1 MAKELGGLSDALAAA
16 VKSAA
21 QSVVRVEGRRRLPAS
36 GIVWS
41 ADGIIVTAH
50 HVVERDES
58 IGIGLPDGRVVAATL
73 IGRDPATDMAVLRA
87 EAGGLTA
94 IAWADDQPQV
104 GQLVMAVARPGEG
117 VEATLGVI
125 SSLGEGWRPPIW
137 RPGGPPRRHEHHHG
151 PMGWGGRGWGPPM
164 PPMPF
169 RPGNFLRT
177 DLIMYPGFSGGPL
190 IDASGKALGMNT
202 SGFPMR
208 GMGLAVP
215 AATVQRVVT
224 ALLSGGRVQ
233 RGYLGVGVQPV
244 RLPAP
249 IRDQLAQETGVII
262 VSVEPDSPAER
273 AGLMVGDIIVSLQGQ
288 PVRDVDELLILLS
301 SDQLPAEAALQIVR
315 GGQVQEVTVITV
327 PRA

>member
-1 MAKELGGLSDALAAA
+1 MAEELGKLSDALAAA

-36 GIVWS
+36 GFVWS

-50 HVVERDES
+50 HVVERDDN
-58 IGIGLPDGRVVAATL
+58 IGIGLPDGRLVAATL
-73 IGRDPATDMAVLRA
+73 IGRDPATDTAVLRA
-87 EAGGLTA
+87 EASGLTA
-94 IAWADDQPQV
+94 LAWAGDPPQV
-104 GQLVMAVARPGEG
+104 GQLVLAVARPGEG

-137 RPGGPPRRHEHHHG
+137 RPGGPPRRHEHHR
-151 PMGWGGRGWGPPM
+151 GGMIERGCLPPM

-169 RPGNFLRT
+169 GPGNFLRT

-190 IDASGKALGMNT
+190 VDDSGRALGMNT

-215 AATVQRVVT
+215 AATVRRVVA
-224 ALLSGGRVQ
+224 ALLSEGRVQ

-273 AGLMVGDIIVSLQGQ
+273 AGLIVGDIIVSLGGQ
-288 PVRDVDELLILLS
+288 PVRDVEELLVLLS
-301 SDQLPAEAALQIVR
+301 SDQLPAEVTVQIVR